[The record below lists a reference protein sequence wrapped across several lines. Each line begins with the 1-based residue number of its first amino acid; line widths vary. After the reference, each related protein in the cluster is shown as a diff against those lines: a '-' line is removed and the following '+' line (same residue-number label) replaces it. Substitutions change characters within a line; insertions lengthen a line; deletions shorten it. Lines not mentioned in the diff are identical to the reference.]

1 MNRDLKSRR
10 SFLGTVNK
18 ALIGGLILGGVVGSA
33 GTYLSTGGV
42 RTTTI
47 QREVTSTKTLD
58 KRLKAG
64 YVYIGPAKDYGWS
77 FSHDQG
83 RRWADSQI
91 KSVESVY
98 IEGVSDADVKGA
110 MRSLIEVENADLVV
124 GTSFGYM
131 DSMAEL
137 ASAYPEKYFVHIN
150 GFRAGVLGNAPQNMS
165 VADINTYQI
174 YYLEGLAAGAVT
186 KTGAVGVV
194 GTFKVPVITRL
205 VNSFILGAR
214 YSYKKRTGKEIKC
227 RVVWLNTWFDPAK
240 ARDAVISLIDTVNAD
255 VISSNED
262 SPTAL
267 QVAEEYTTQRGT
279 RTWCFS
285 HYTDM
290 TNFGPNAHLTGHIVN
305 WGAVYLE
312 FYKMILT
319 NTWRSLDIWA
329 KLGDFTASR
338 WAKPP
343 EQSSLG
349 TPEGPVYMAPL
360 NPAVPPEWQLLI
372 KKRYEEMKEGL
383 FEPISS
389 EGNLDEPIRDTDGEV
404 KIDRGERANR
414 TMLMNM
420 DWIVEY
426 ASET

>member
-1 MNRDLKSRR
+1 MGSDSRTRR
-10 SFLGTVNK
+10 SFLGSLNK
-18 ALIGGLILGGVVGSA
+18 ALIGGLLLGGAVGSL
-33 GTYLSTGGV
+33 GTFMSVGGV
-42 RTTTI
+42 RTTTLE
-47 QREVTSTKTLD
+47 REVTIT
-58 KRLKAG
+58 REVGRNVKAG

-77 FSHDQG
+77 YSHDQG
-83 RRWADSQI
+83 RRWADSRI
-91 KSVESVY
+91 RGVESVY

-110 MRSLIEVENADLVV
+110 MKSLIEVEGVDLVV

-131 DSMAEL
+131 DPMAEL
-137 ASAYPEKYFVHIN
+137 AAEYPEKYFVHIN
-150 GFRAGVLGNAPQNMS
+150 GFRAGALGNAPENMS

-174 YYLEGLAAGAVT
+174 YYLEGLAAGAIT
-186 KTGAVGVV
+186 STGAVGVV
-194 GTFKVPVITRL
+194 ATFPVPVINRL

-214 YSYKKRTGKEIKC
+214 YAYKKKTGKEIKA
-227 RVVWLNTWFDPAK
+227 RIVWLNSWFDPVK
-240 ARDAVISLIDTVNAD
+240 ARDAVISLIDTIDAD
-255 VISSNED
+255 VISSSED

-267 QVAEEYTTQRGT
+267 QVAEEYTTQKGR

-290 TNFGPNAHLTGHIVN
+290 TRFGPSSHLTGHIVN
-305 WGAVYLE
+305 WGVLYLE

-319 NTWRSLDIWA
+319 GTWQSVDIWS

-343 EQSSLG
+343 EQSTLG
-349 TPEGPVYMAPL
+349 KPEGPVYMAPL
-360 NPAVPPEWQLLI
+360 NPVIPEETQLLI

-389 EGNLDEPIRDTDGEV
+389 EGNMDEPIRDTKGNE
-404 KIDRGERANR
+404 IIGNGERADR